1 MTTDPI
7 ADMLARIRNA
17 VLARHARTEMPLSKM
32 KIRIAQ
38 ILKEEGYIEDF
49 ATQGDL
55 GAASAEAPAT
65 LSIQL
70 KYGRDRASAIVGMR
84 RLSRPGRRVYVRH
97 DDLPKVMSGM
107 GISIVSTSRGV
118 LTGNQA
124 KKERVGGELLCE
136 VW

>member
-17 VLARHARTEMPLSKM
+17 VLARHARTEMPLSKV
-32 KIRIAQ
+32 KVRIAQ
-38 ILKEEGYIEDF
+38 ILKDEGYIDDF
-49 ATQGDL
+49 SFQE
-55 GAASAEAPAT
+55 EAPAT
-65 LSIQL
+65 LSIVL
-70 KYGRDRASAIVGMR
+70 KYGRDKNSAIVGMR

-97 DDLPKVMSGM
+97 DALPKVMSGM

-118 LTGNQA
+118 LTGRQA
-124 KKERVGGELLCE
+124 EQQRIGGELLCE

>member
-17 VLARHARTEMPLSKM
+17 ILARHARADMPLSKM
-32 KIRIAQ
+32 KLRIAQ
-38 ILKEEGYIEDF
+38 ILKDEGYIESF
-49 ATQGDL
+49 
-55 GAASAEAPAT
+55 SAQTEAPAT
-65 LSIQL
+65 LSIVL
-70 KYGRDRASAIVGMR
+70 KYGRDRSSAIVGMR
-84 RLSRPGRRVYVRH
+84 RMSRPGRRVYVNH
-97 DDLPKVMSGM
+97 GELPKVMSGM

-124 KKERVGGELLCE
+124 AQARVGGELLCE